1 MADFSYLSESDE
13 SAVEYI
19 LSQAMDQCVLEQ
31 IVSINLS
38 GISDTS
44 LPTDLE
50 HRFSKLKSFPGT
62 NPKPEIP
69 RNLVSKSVENTQSL
83 SPNEEIGSPSNPN
96 QVNTSSSS
104 IPTTDIGTR
113 LSKLKSFLGTNPKT
127 EIPQNQVS
135 SPNKEIGS
143 FSPSNS
149 NQVKKI
155 SSFGAKPKSK
165 QAFVR
170 SFSSSSDSS
179 QENSSSSS
187 SKQNCFFW
195 CSPKKVLRKQ
205 GKETRVPKGIEMDP
219 FEWDKDNEFISDL
232 TSFSL
237 KEQKKKLKKVMREQ
251 QKINREAEKIVEWAK
266 QASSRIEVSEIEDLL
281 TDDDFDGDYDK
292 FK

>member
-69 RNLVSKSVENTQSL
+69 RNLVSKSKLVLHRIQ
-83 SPNEEIGSPSNPN
+83 I
-96 QVNTSSSS
+96 SSSS

-113 LSKLKSFLGTNPKT
+113 LSKLKSFPGTNPKT

-237 KEQKKKLKKVMREQ
+237 KEQKKKLKK
-251 QKINREAEKIVEWAK
+251 
-266 QASSRIEVSEIEDLL
+266 
-281 TDDDFDGDYDK
+281 
-292 FK
+292 